1 MRLREIG
8 AYVDEGE
15 LTPGFVKTIIAITIA
30 FLVIFGLLTY
40 YITFVV
46 LGF

>member
-1 MRLREIG
+1 MGIKQLG

-15 LTPGFVKTIIAITIA
+15 LTPRFVKTVIAITVA
-30 FLVIFGLLTY
+30 FLVIGGIFTY